1 MKRYSCFTSLEPM
14 TKAEGAIEGSKEEV
28 LAWMREKY
36 PKMSSEDPGCEGFI
50 EANVFFYEGDI
61 KEFWLPDGEGIY
73 LAEILP
79 EER

>member
-36 PKMSSEDPGCEGFI
+36 PKMSSEDPGGEVII
-50 EANVFFYEGDI
+50 EANVFFYEGDV